1 MQGFRDHGPKVPVVL
16 SGPHVGL
23 RVPFDGVVEVGE
35 QKRVPYKEHR
45 SVVPDEVPVPV
56 LGVEFDGE
64 TPDVALGIGGP
75 SLPGHGG
82 ESDEYLGL
90 LPDLR
95 EQFRLGIAGYVSRGS
110 LRDRNDPFFPRTIR
124 PVTSSVRGG
133 PQSRSA
139 LYQERAHHS
148 CW

>member
-95 EQFRLGIAGYVSRGS
+95 EQFRLGIAGYVVGDGELSECPGTLGMHTS
-110 LRDRNDPFFPRTIR
+110 LGDHFAIEMTQFF
-124 PVTSSVRGG
+124 
-133 PQSRSA
+133 
-139 LYQERAHHS
+139 QEPYVL
-148 CW
+148 